1 MNTIK
6 HIAFENVYVYNFMP
20 TVLPKRRLMRPLA
33 LIQRLPLEDG
43 CSGAAPRRWM
53 FCDKFQV
60 KGQGQTADHHPK
72 CSLLNI
78 LCPVA

>member
-43 CSGAAPRRWM
+43 CSVINFRS
-53 FCDKFQV
+53 KV
-60 KGQGQTADHHPK
+60 KVKLLTTIP
-72 CSLLNI
+72 SVVYSISYVPLLNGYQTC
-78 LCPVA
+78 LTN

>member
-20 TVLPKRRLMRPLA
+20 TVLPNRRLMPRPTCFDS
-33 LIQRLPLEDG
+33 EV
-43 CSGAAPRRWM
+43 APRRWM
-53 FCDKFQV
+53 FCDKFQI